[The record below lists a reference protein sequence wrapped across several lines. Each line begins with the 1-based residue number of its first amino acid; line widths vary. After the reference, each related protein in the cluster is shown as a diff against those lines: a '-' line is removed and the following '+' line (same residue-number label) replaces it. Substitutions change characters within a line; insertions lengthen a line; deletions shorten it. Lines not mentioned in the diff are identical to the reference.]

1 MRTGTIIL
9 FWGTIWIWKY
19 WSSERSKPMQ
29 MTTSVHISDS
39 EAIAGCPRDLKIKAT
54 KGNCIVWFMPYR
66 KAGGFLEIP
75 ENAKPESVEGVVIH
89 DNSGHFLDP
98 GVVVGCKRAGD
109 NFTYQGHELS
119 RIPEDALVLVDTGF
133 SPEIE

>member
-1 MRTGTIIL
+1 M
-9 FWGTIWIWKY
+9 
-19 WSSERSKPMQ
+19 
-29 MTTSVHISDS
+29 SDA
-39 EAIAGCPRDLKIKAT
+39 EAIAGCPRNLSIKAT
-54 KGNCIVWFMPYR
+54 QGYCIVWFMPYR
-66 KAGGFLEIP
+66 TAGGILEIP

-109 NFTYQGHELS
+109 NFTYQGHKLS
-119 RIPEDALVLVDTGF
+119 RIPEDALVLIDTGF